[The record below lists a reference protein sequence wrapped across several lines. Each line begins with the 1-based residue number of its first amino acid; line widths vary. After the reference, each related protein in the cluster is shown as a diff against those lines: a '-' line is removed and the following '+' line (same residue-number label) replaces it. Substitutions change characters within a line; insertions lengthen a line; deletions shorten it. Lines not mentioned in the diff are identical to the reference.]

1 MGGMKPEYQKAK
13 GAARIIVLRPWGVIL
28 GRVTKNRSV
37 FPKIAE
43 NRRNQ
48 TGPNLKIAEFTVSK
62 FQKKIKINKIYVQT
76 RSNSK
81 VSGEEIFVKS
91 GRLGW

>member
-37 FPKIAE
+37 FPKITE